1 MTVGPQSRI
10 SLTFRDLAVEEEKDC
25 PYDWVAIKDVGS
37 GRFLVNRCP
46 VQILSSERWFA
57 SGCLLFRT
65 CGYRS
70 PPPTLSDTNRVVVLF
85 HTDFIVTARGFKIE
99 WQEIE

>member
-1 MTVGPQSRI
+1 MGPQSRI
-10 SLTFRDLAVEEEKDC
+10 ALTFRDLAVEEEKDC

-37 GRFLVNRCP
+37 GRFLLNRYLLI
-46 VQILSSERWFA
+46 QILSSERWIA
-57 SGCLLFRT
+57 SGLQMLFRT

-70 PPPTLSDTNRVVVLF
+70 PPPTVSDTNRVVVLF

-99 WQEIE
+99 WHEIE

>member
-1 MTVGPQSRI
+1 VGLQSRI
-10 SLTFRDLAVEEEKDC
+10 ALTFRDLAVEEEKDC
-25 PYDWVAIKDVGS
+25 PYDWVAIMDVGS
-37 GRFLVNRCP
+37 GRFLVNR
-46 VQILSSERWFA
+46 
-57 SGCLLFRT
+57 T

-70 PPPTLSDTNRVVVLF
+70 PPPTVSDTNRVVVLF

>member
-1 MTVGPQSRI
+1 M
-10 SLTFRDLAVEEEKDC
+10 EEEKGC
-25 PYDWVAIKDVGS
+25 PYDWVAVMDVGS
-37 GRFLVNRCP
+37 GRFLVNRYL
-46 VQILSSERWFA
+46 VQILSLVHGWFA
-57 SGCLLFRT
+57 SGLQVVFRT

-70 PPPTLSDTNRVVVLF
+70 PPPTVSDTNRVVVLF

>member
-1 MTVGPQSRI
+1 M
-10 SLTFRDLAVEEEKDC
+10 EEEKDC
-25 PYDWVAIKDVGS
+25 PYDWMAIMDVGS
-37 GRFLVNRCP
+37 GRFLVNRCLL
-46 VQILSSERWFA
+46 VQILSLVRWIA
-57 SGCLLFRT
+57 SRLQVVFRT

-70 PPPTLSDTNRVVVLF
+70 PPPTVSDTNRVVVLF

>member
-1 MTVGPQSRI
+1 M
-10 SLTFRDLAVEEEKDC
+10 SLRLGGRHGRGLWKVPCQQVACADLIFGTRVVCK
-25 PYDWVAIKDVGS
+25 
-37 GRFLVNRCP
+37 
-46 VQILSSERWFA
+46 WFA
-57 SGCLLFRT
+57 NGLQVVFRT

-70 PPPTLSDTNRVVVLF
+70 PPPTVSDTNRVVVLF